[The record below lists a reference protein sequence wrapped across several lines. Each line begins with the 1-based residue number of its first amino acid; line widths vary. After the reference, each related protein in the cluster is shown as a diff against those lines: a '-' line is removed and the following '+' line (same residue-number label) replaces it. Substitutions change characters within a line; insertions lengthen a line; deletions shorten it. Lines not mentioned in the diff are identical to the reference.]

1 MLIEIILKEI
11 REHLYSLRFLLTT
24 LLCVSMMIVSGFV
37 FVGKYNQNLDD
48 FKENLNNN
56 NSNLSSASN
65 KLCDAAF
72 LEQQL
77 QIKPSVTELIAEGG
91 LKHLPNASRMNT
103 FIIQLPETI
112 KRTNI
117 LLPDFTDV
125 DWTFIISLILS
136 FFALLLVYDAVC
148 GEKRAGTLRLLQ
160 SNSISRTSVIMSKYL
175 GAMAILSIPLLIS
188 VLLSLVIVILL
199 GQITFDSVQIAQ
211 VFIFL
216 LAVLFYLSIFVLI
229 GLFIS
234 SKTSNP
240 VTSII
245 YSLLIWVVVV
255 ILIPHSG
262 GIIAAKVFP
271 IPTWQEVDREIRH
284 RRSEIGDAHRARYS
298 QVFRWN
304 GNPWAEWVPYRSRAV
319 NEMAE
324 ARNSMMS
331 EHIHKMIGQIE
342 KARLVT
348 QISPTAVFA
357 NLSEKISNTG
367 ITHFKKF
374 YQQVYNYRQ
383 NLTQYI
389 IVKDKDDPDSPHL
402 LNEWHKVT
410 ISQKPVDASS
420 IPRFEE
426 KMMTS
431 KLFQNVLFDFVLLI
445 LFNLVLFS
453 LAYVAFLRYDV
464 R

>member
-1 MLIEIILKEI
+1 
-11 REHLYSLRFLLTT
+11 
-24 LLCVSMMIVSGFV
+24 
-37 FVGKYNQNLDD
+37 
-48 FKENLNNN
+48 
-56 NSNLSSASN
+56 
-65 KLCDAAF
+65 
-72 LEQQL
+72 
-77 QIKPSVTELIAEGG
+77 
-91 LKHLPNASRMNT
+91 
-103 FIIQLPETI
+103 
-112 KRTNI
+112 
-117 LLPDFTDV
+117 LLPDFADV

-160 SNSISRTSVIMSKYL
+160 SNTISRPSVILGKYL
-175 GAMAILSIPLLIS
+175 GAMAILSIPLFIS
-188 VLLSLVIVILL
+188 VLLSLVILILH
-199 GQITFDSVQIAQ
+199 GQITFNFVQIAQ

-324 ARNSMMS
+324 ARNSMMN
-331 EHIHKMIGQIE
+331 EYIHKMIGQIE

-357 NLSEKISNTG
+357 NLSEKISGTG
-367 ITHFKKF
+367 ISHFKKF
-374 YQQVYNYRQ
+374 YEQVHNYRQ
-383 NLTQYI
+383 NLKQYI
-389 IVKDKDDPDSPHL
+389 VAADQEDPDSPHL

-445 LFNLVLFS
+445 LFNLVLFM
-453 LAYVAFLRYDV
+453 
-464 R
+464 